1 MATTNSSGPSSRRVG
16 TFEFIYR
23 ALNVA
28 QTSVFLVKLQPPGP
42 VASYLSSR
50 GISYGAKGESIE
62 LACHQ
67 TSLPGHALQTHEV
80 RNDYRGVTERMPYR
94 KQYQDLSFSFY
105 VDNEYG
111 VIEMFEGWID
121 YIAGMNQQGDLND
134 YVNPYAQYRMNY
146 PTDYR
151 SDSVYVTKF
160 EKNAGHIGRLASL
173 GDTVPYQIQ
182 YNFVGAYPIS
192 INSTPVQYGTPD
204 VLKYTVNMTYLR
216 FVIDRRTAQQ
226 F

>member
-1 MATTNSSGPSSRRVG
+1 MATTNSSGPSSKRVR

-28 QTSVFLVKLQPPGP
+28 HTSVFLVKLQPPGP

-62 LACHQ
+62 LACHS
-67 TSLPGHALQTHEV
+67 TKLPGHALQTHEV

-94 KQYQDLSFSFY
+94 KQYQDLDFSFY

-134 YVNPYAQYRMNY
+134 M
-146 PTDYR
+146 
-151 SDSVYVTKF
+151 
-160 EKNAGHIGRLASL
+160 
-173 GDTVPYQIQ
+173 
-182 YNFVGAYPIS
+182 
-192 INSTPVQYGTPD
+192 
-204 VLKYTVNMTYLR
+204 
-216 FVIDRRTAQQ
+216 
-226 F
+226 